1 MLKTLLEYGYS
12 AYEQMKKAELSK
24 TSATPSV
31 PSSTDAPQQHVL
43 LSGETFIPERK
54 LNVPVSQLRF
64 NLGQETAQL
73 QQMLRKKLAEAG
85 IPPGTQVQLRKTEI
99 GTLAVEARLPQEIK
113 DKLES
118 LLNASPEMRI
128 QFNRV
133 SQHKPAVEFVANAS
147 RLQKLYGAD
156 NQALKSVVSGDAS
169 LNSLQDISQRLIQL
183 RQNQTPEKASSGEEK
198 PFELAISI

>member
-1 MLKTLLEYGYS
+1 M
-12 AYEQMKKAELSK
+12 
-24 TSATPSV
+24 
-31 PSSTDAPQQHVL
+31 
-43 LSGETFIPERK
+43 
-54 LNVPVSQLRF
+54 
-64 NLGQETAQL
+64 
-73 QQMLRKKLAEAG
+73 
-85 IPPGTQVQLRKTEI
+85 RKTEI

-198 PFELAISI
+198 PSSLPSVFEIAVLAETARDHLRLVESAQAPRLQTG

>member
-1 MLKTLLEYGYS
+1 MLKTLLEYGYT

-24 TSATPSV
+24 TSATSQAPV
-31 PSSTDAPQQHVL
+31 STEARPQHVL
-43 LSGETFIPERK
+43 LSGETFVPERK
-54 LNVPVSQLRF
+54 LTIPVSQLRF

-73 QQMLRKKLAEAG
+73 QHMLRKKLAEAG

-99 GTLAVEARLPQEIK
+99 GTLAVEARLPQDIK
-113 DKLES
+113 DKLERS
-118 LLNASPEMRI
+118 LNASPEMRI

-169 LNSLQDISQRLIQL
+169 LNSLQDIAQRLQQL
-183 RQNQTPEKASSGEEK
+183 RQTQTPEKPSASEEK